1 MKFLLLF
8 LVISLSTCKTKEV
21 SLINNLSVNS
31 KAIKVNEC
39 PEGITCTIE
48 VFKNKTYT
56 IETDSMNKIYPKII
70 DGEDIVVKYTYSVD
84 NPNNYADGN
93 QSETL
98 HFIISENMK
107 STFTDKGLQDIKL
120 TFGKNCFCRDIFGFY
135 TVDEGI
141 FTINNSNG
149 KSVIDI
155 EFIIP
160 KLGERQFLK
169 KVQFILE

>member
-135 TVDEGI
+135 RVEKGNFTV
-141 FTINNSNG
+141 TTNKKTSTVN
-149 KSVIDI
+149 I
-155 EFIIP
+155 EFSIP
-160 KLGERQFLK
+160 KLGKRQFMHT
-169 KVQFILE
+169 VRFNID